1 MAGQKIGPPAV
12 LSEGSERTSGRT
24 ALRMNIMAASVVAD
38 AVKSTFGPMGM
49 DKMLVD
55 SLGDVLVTNDGA
67 TIMREMDIQHP
78 VAKMMIEVA
87 RTQEAVAGDGTTTA
101 VMLAGELLKEAGR
114 LLDMG
119 IHPIVIVHG
128 FRIAMH
134 ESLRILDEIAI
145 DMTDDESTLR
155 AIARTTMIGKGVE
168 QSRDHLSD
176 IIVKAI
182 RSVTVV
188 ENGNLAIDTDY
199 IKLAKKDGAGIE
211 QTEFING
218 LILEKEK
225 AHDSMPAK
233 VEKANIALINMP
245 LELKGKE
252 IEAQISIS
260 DPQQLRAFINAQKT
274 GLVEIVDRIKASGA
288 TVLFTEKGIDNFCLS
303 LLAHEGILTVRRIGR
318 ADIEKLAKATG
329 ARVVTNLEELS
340 PADLGYAGVVEEKN
354 FGGTRMIYVRE
365 CREPKA
371 VSILIRGGTSHIVD
385 EVERVIED
393 CLGAVP
399 AALLERKLLVGGS
412 ATEIEL
418 ARQLKMSAKKVVRE
432 QLVVEAYANA
442 LEIVPKALAENAGLH
457 PIDVLVELRSRNSE
471 EGYGMGL
478 DVFSGKVRNMF
489 KEGIIEPLRVKKQA
503 VTSASEVAIMI
514 LRIDDIMAATKL
526 KLPGPEDMAKMT
538 GK

>member
-1 MAGQKIGPPAV
+1 
-12 LSEGSERTSGRT
+12 
-24 ALRMNIMAASVVAD
+24 MNIMAASVVAE

-78 VAKMMIEVA
+78 IAKMMIEVA

-101 VMLAGELLKEAGR
+101 VMFAGELLKEAGR

-119 IHPIVIVHG
+119 IHPIVVVRG
-128 FRIAMH
+128 YRMALK
-134 ESLRILDEIAI
+134 ECLKILDKIAI
-145 DMTDDESTLR
+145 DMTDDENTLK

-168 QSRDHLSD
+168 QAREHLSD
-176 IIVKAI
+176 IVVKAI
-182 RSVTVV
+182 GSVTTFD
-188 ENGNLAIDTDY
+188 NGKVNIDTDY

-211 QTEFING
+211 ETEFING

-225 AHDSMPAK
+225 AHNSMPAR
-233 VEKANIALINMP
+233 VEKARVALINMP

-260 DPQQLRAFINAQKT
+260 DPHQLRAFINEQKAN
-274 GLVEIVDRIKASGA
+274 LKEIVDRIKASGA

-303 LLAHEGILTVRRIGR
+303 LLAQEGILTVRRVGR
-318 ADIEKLAKATG
+318 SDLEKLSKATG

-340 PADLGYAGVVEEKN
+340 QADLGYAGVVEEKN
-354 FGGTRMIYVRE
+354 ISGTRMIYVRE
-365 CREPKA
+365 CREPKS
-371 VSILIRGGTSHIVD
+371 VSILIRGGTSHIAD

-399 AALLERKLLVGGS
+399 AAILERKILVGGG

-418 ARQLKMSAKKVVRE
+418 AKQLKVSAKSVVRE

-457 PIDVLVELRSRNSE
+457 PIDVLVELRSKNTE
-471 EGYGMGL
+471 EGYGVGL
-478 DVFSGKVRNMF
+478 DVFSGKIKDMLR
-489 KEGIIEPLRVKKQA
+489 EGIIEPLRVKKQA
-503 VTSASEVAIMI
+503 ITSASEVAVMI

-526 KLPGPEDMAKMT
+526 RLPGPEEMAKMT

>member
-1 MAGQKIGPPAV
+1 MAGQKLNPPPL
-12 LSEGSERTSGRT
+12 LSEGAERTSGRT
-24 ALRMNIMAASVVAD
+24 ALRMNIMAASVVAE

-78 VAKMMIEVA
+78 IAKMMIEVA

-101 VMLAGELLKEAGR
+101 VMFAGELLKEAGR

-119 IHPIVIVHG
+119 IHPIVVVRG
-128 FRIAMH
+128 YRMALK
-134 ESLRILDEIAI
+134 ECLKILDKIAT
-145 DMTDDESTLR
+145 DMTDDENTLK

-168 QSRDHLSD
+168 QAREHLSD
-176 IIVKAI
+176 IVVKAI
-182 RSVTVV
+182 GSVTTFD
-188 ENGNLAIDTDY
+188 NGKVNIDTDY

-211 QTEFING
+211 ETEFVNG

-225 AHDSMPAK
+225 AHDSMPTR
-233 VEKANIALINMP
+233 VEKARVALINMP

-260 DPQQLRAFINAQKT
+260 DPHQLRAFINEQKAN
-274 GLVEIVDRIKASGA
+274 LKEIVDSIKASGA

-303 LLAHEGILTVRRIGR
+303 ILAQEGILTVRRVGR
-318 ADIEKLAKATG
+318 SDLEKLSKATG

-340 PADLGYAGVVEEKN
+340 QADLGYAGVVEEKN
-354 FGGTRMIYVRE
+354 ISGTRMIYVRE
-365 CREPKA
+365 CREPKS
-371 VSILIRGGTSHIVD
+371 VSILIRGGTSHIAD

-399 AALLERKLLVGGS
+399 AAILERKILVGGG

-418 ARQLKMSAKKVVRE
+418 AKQLKVSAKSVVRE

-457 PIDVLVELRSRNSE
+457 PIDVLVELRSKNTE
-471 EGYGMGL
+471 EGYGVGL
-478 DVFSGKVRNMF
+478 DVFSGKIKDMLR
-489 KEGIIEPLRVKKQA
+489 EGIIEPLRVKKQA
-503 VTSASEVAIMI
+503 ITSASEVAVMI

-526 KLPGPEDMAKMT
+526 KLPGPGDMAAMT
-538 GK
+538 GS

>member
-1 MAGQKIGPPAV
+1 MAGQKLNPPSLLA
-12 LSEGSERTSGRT
+12 EGGERTSGWT
-24 ALRMNIMAASVVAD
+24 ALRMNIMAASVVAE

-55 SLGDVLVTNDGA
+55 SLGDVVVTNDGA

-78 VAKMMIEVA
+78 ISKMMIEVA

-101 VMLAGELLKEAGR
+101 VMFAGELLKEAGR

-119 IHPIVIVHG
+119 IHPIVVVHG
-128 FRIAMH
+128 YRMALK
-134 ESLRILDEIAI
+134 ECLKILDKIAI
-145 DMTDDESTLR
+145 DMSDDENTLK
-155 AIARTTMIGKGVE
+155 AIAKTTMIGKGVE
-168 QSRDHLSD
+168 QALEHLSD
-176 IIVKAI
+176 IVVKAI
-182 RSVTVV
+182 KSVTSVDSGKV
-188 ENGNLAIDTDY
+188 NIDTDY
-199 IKLAKKDGAGIE
+199 IKLAKKAGAGIE
-211 QTEFING
+211 ATEFING

-225 AHDSMPAK
+225 AHDSMPAR
-233 VEKANIALINMP
+233 VEKAMVALINMP

-260 DPQQLRAFINAQKT
+260 DPHQLKAFINEQKAT
-274 GLVEIVDRIKASGA
+274 LKEIIDRIKSSGA

-303 LLAHEGILTVRRIGR
+303 ILAQAGILTVRRVGR
-318 ADIEKLAKATG
+318 GDMEKLSKATG

-340 PADLGYAGVVEEKN
+340 QADLGYAGEVEEKN
-354 FGGTRMIYVRE
+354 VSGTRMIYVRE
-365 CREPKA
+365 CREPKS
-371 VSILIRGGTSHIVD
+371 VSILIRGGTSHIAD

-399 AALLERKLLVGGS
+399 AAIVERKILVGGG

-418 ARQLKMSAKKVVRE
+418 AKQLRLSAKSVVRE

-457 PIDVLVELRSRNSE
+457 PIDVLVELRSQNTK
-471 EGYGMGL
+471 EGYKVGL
-478 DVFSGKVRNMF
+478 DVFSGRIKDMF
-489 KEGIIEPLRVKKQA
+489 REGIIEPLRVKKQA
-503 VTSASEVAIMI
+503 ITSASEVAVMI

-526 KLPGPEDMAKMT
+526 KLPGPEEILQMT